1 MENKAISLD
10 GWEFI
15 DLKGHSAA
23 STIAINSLQIGGY
36 NGHDAIL
43 QKTIMVPRATNVLL
57 SALSHRSHPK
67 LSDVR
72 VGLSAQFGHWAGRD
86 FTTATSVYLLNEHEG
101 GLLTLELQFG
111 GEWGSHTCQ
120 FRDIQLSYEPVS
132 GPEPEPPATGVAGQI
147 AQLHKEVREFIEL
160 AIPYLEQIEIRV
172 RKADA
177 LFDQEQFARDWIDK
191 YNRSLDD

>member
-132 GPEPEPPATGVAGQI
+132 GPEPDPPNPNAGLFEEI
-147 AQLHKEVREFIEL
+147 IEAAKSL
-160 AIPYLEQIEIRV
+160 NAASARLSAAI
-172 RKADA
+172 
-177 LFDQEQFARDWIDK
+177 DQWQKGQDWIDK
-191 YNRSLDD
+191 YNRSLDG